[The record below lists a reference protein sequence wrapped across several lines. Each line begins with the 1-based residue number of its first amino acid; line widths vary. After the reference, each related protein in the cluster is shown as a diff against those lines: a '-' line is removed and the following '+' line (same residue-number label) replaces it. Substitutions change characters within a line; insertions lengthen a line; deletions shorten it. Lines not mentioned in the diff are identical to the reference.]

1 MRDRTGR
8 KKPWEALRSGLNG
21 KAPQSSTPRPERT
34 SKGRQGWPRIVHT
47 SLYLPEP
54 LYEGLREAA
63 FRERCKIHDI
73 VLEGIR
79 LALGKRGRKQ

>member
-1 MRDRTGR
+1 VAKRPRSLVGPA
-8 KKPWEALRSGLNG
+8 KP
-21 KAPQSSTPRPERT
+21 Q
-34 SKGRQGWPRIVHT
+34 GRQGRPGIIHT

-73 VLEGIR
+73 VLEGIEM
-79 LALGKRGRKQ
+79 ALRKRARRS

>member
-1 MRDRTGR
+1 MPKRSRTPPR
-8 KKPWEALRSGLNG
+8 AASAPAKP
-21 KAPQSSTPRPERT
+21 Q
-34 SKGRQGWPRIVHT
+34 GRQGRPGIIHT

-73 VLEGIR
+73 VLEGVR
-79 LALGKRGRKQ
+79 TALRKRGRRG